1 MKKLFALLFLLIG
14 SVPAFPRLNIIFETD
29 MGNDADDALTLDM
42 LYKWHDQRDIKLLA
56 VMLNK
61 SGDYPVKYIDLMNT
75 WYGYG
80 KLPIGRLGG
89 PNAGLEPWTAYTET
103 LVNMKDE
110 DGNPVY
116 ERTVEDINEL
126 PLAPELYR
134 KLLSK
139 VKDHSVSIVSVGFST
154 NLALLLDTKPDKY
167 SKLSGMELV
176 AKKVK
181 NLVVTAAHLE
191 DPNFIE
197 FNIKGDIPAA
207 RKVYDKWPTPIIT
220 SPYNLGIHIGYP
232 GTHMKSLE
240 RSEHMPLVDSYH
252 DYHKDWGGQPSWDL
266 TAALYAVDP
275 QDMFGM
281 TKAGRMTIEADGR
294 SKFTEMPGGLHYCLT
309 TTQEQREK
317 IVRYYCEIIGKKPK
331 HAKTKR

>member
-176 AKKVK
+176 AKRSRTW
-181 NLVVTAAHLE
+181 LLRLHTW
-191 DPNFIE
+191 
-197 FNIKGDIPAA
+197 
-207 RKVYDKWPTPIIT
+207 RTPI
-220 SPYNLGIHIGYP
+220 
-232 GTHMKSLE
+232 SL
-240 RSEHMPLVDSYH
+240 SS
-252 DYHKDWGGQPSWDL
+252 
-266 TAALYAVDP
+266 T
-275 QDMFGM
+275 
-281 TKAGRMTIEADGR
+281 
-294 SKFTEMPGGLHYCLT
+294 
-309 TTQEQREK
+309 
-317 IVRYYCEIIGKKPK
+317 
-331 HAKTKR
+331 